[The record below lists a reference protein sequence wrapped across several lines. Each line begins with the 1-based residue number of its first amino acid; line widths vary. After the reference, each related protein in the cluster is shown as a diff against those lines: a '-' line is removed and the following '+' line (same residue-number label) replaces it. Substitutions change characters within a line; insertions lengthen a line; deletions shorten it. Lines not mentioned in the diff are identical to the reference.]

1 MKMDLTNCFISRR
14 RVLLGALL
22 APAMAASAQVSDN
35 KAELFGVELRG
46 SGPDVL
52 LVPGLASS
60 PEVWTS
66 LAAELSA
73 QHRVHLIDIAGFA
86 GRAPVADAAPL
97 ASSLAEALAAYI
109 ARLGLSQPAVVG
121 HSLGGEVALM
131 LAARH
136 PASAGRLVVVDALP
150 FYSLL
155 FSPAATVETAT
166 PGARAFRDAWLAA
179 TDSQLEAMQQAGAER
194 LTTPAQSR
202 AAVARWGRDSDRLTV
217 AQAAYELAITDLR
230 PELTKITAATTVI
243 YAHHPS
249 YGPVEQVDGMFAA
262 AYQGLG
268 HARLVRIDHSRHF
281 VMLDQAERFNAA
293 VAKALG

>member
-1 MKMDLTNCFISRR
+1 MDLTHRLISRR
-14 RVLLGALL
+14 KLVLAPLLGATV
-22 APAMAASAQVSDN
+22 AATASAPDN
-35 KAELFGVELRG
+35 KADLFGVEIRG

-52 LVPGLASS
+52 LLPGLASS

-66 LAAELSA
+66 LAGQLSA

-109 ARLGLSQPAVVG
+109 ARNGLSQPAVVG
-121 HSLGGEVALM
+121 HSLGGEVGLM

-136 PASAGRLVVVDALP
+136 PGSVGRLVVVDALP

-155 FSPAATVETAT
+155 FSPAASVETAT

-179 TDSQLEAMQQAGAER
+179 TDQQLEAMQEAGAAR
-194 LTTPAQSR
+194 LATSADSR
-202 AAVARWGRDSDRLTV
+202 AAVARWGRNSDRLTV

-230 PELTKITAATTVI
+230 PELPKITAPTSVV

-249 YGPVEQVDGMFAA
+249 YGPVEQVDGVFAA

-268 HARLVRIDHSRHF
+268 HARLVRIDESRHF

-293 VAKALG
+293 VVRALR

>member
-1 MKMDLTNCFISRR
+1 MKTDNTKRLISRR
-14 RVLLGALL
+14 NLVLGALL
-22 APAMAASAQVSDN
+22 GTTLGAPAQDN
-35 KAELFGVELRG
+35 KADLFGVEIRG
-46 SGPDVL
+46 SGSDVL
-52 LVPGLASS
+52 LIPGLASS
-60 PEVWTS
+60 PEVWS
-66 LAAELSA
+66 ALAGPLSA
-73 QHRVHLIDIAGFA
+73 RHRVHLIDIAGFA
-86 GRAPVADAAPL
+86 GRAPVADATPL

-109 ARLGLSQPAVVG
+109 ARNGLSKPAVVG

-136 PASAGRLVVVDALP
+136 PASVGPLVVVDALP

-155 FSPAATVETAT
+155 FNPQATVESAT

-179 TDSQLEAMQQAGAER
+179 TEPQLEAMQQAGAER
-194 LTTPAQSR
+194 LTTSAQSR

-230 PELTKITAATTVI
+230 PELARITVPTTVI

-249 YGPVEQVDGMFAA
+249 YGPVEAVDGVFAA

-293 VAKALG
+293 VAKALD

>member
-1 MKMDLTNCFISRR
+1 MKMDLNNCFISRR
-14 RVLLGALL
+14 RVVLGALL
-22 APAMAASAQVSDN
+22 APAMAASAQASDN
-35 KAELFGVELRG
+35 KADLFGVEMRG

-66 LAAELSA
+66 LAAQLSA

-155 FSPAATVETAT
+155 FSPEATVETAT

-179 TDSQLEAMQQAGAER
+179 TDPQLEAMQQAGAER
-194 LTTPAQSR
+194 LTTSAESR

-230 PELTKITAATTVI
+230 PELARITAATTII

-249 YGPVEQVDGMFAA
+249 YGPVEQVDGVFAA

-268 HARLVRIDHSRHF
+268 HARLVRIDNSRHF

-293 VAKALG
+293 VGKALR

>member
-1 MKMDLTNCFISRR
+1 MDLTNCFISRR

-22 APAMAASAQVSDN
+22 APAMAASAQASDN

-155 FSPAATVETAT
+155 FSPQATVETAT

-179 TDSQLEAMQQAGAER
+179 TEPQLEAMQQAGAER
-194 LTTPAQSR
+194 LTTSAQSR

-230 PELTKITAATTVI
+230 PELVKIKAATTVI

-249 YGPVEQVDGMFAA
+249 YGPAEQVDGVFAA

>member
-1 MKMDLTNCFISRR
+1 MDQTYRLISRR
-14 RVLLGALL
+14 NVVLAALLG
-22 APAMAASAQVSDN
+22 PAIAATAGAFEKTAD
-35 KAELFGVELRG
+35 LFGVEILG

-52 LVPGLASS
+52 LIPGLASS
-60 PEVWTS
+60 PEVWS
-66 LAAELSA
+66 ALAGPLSA
-73 QHRVHLIDIAGFA
+73 HHRVHLIDIAGFA
-86 GRAPVADAAPL
+86 GRAPVADATPL

-109 ARLGLSQPAVVG
+109 ARNGLSKPAVVG

-136 PASAGRLVVVDALP
+136 PASVGPLVVVDALP

-155 FSPAATVETAT
+155 FNPQATVESAT

-179 TDSQLEAMQQAGAER
+179 TEPQLEAMQQAGAER
-194 LTTPAQSR
+194 LTTSAQSR

-230 PELTKITAATTVI
+230 PELARITVPTTVI

-249 YGPVEQVDGMFAA
+249 YGPVEAVDGVFAA

-268 HARLVRIDHSRHF
+268 HARLVRIDNSRHF

-293 VAKALG
+293 VVQALR

>member
-1 MKMDLTNCFISRR
+1 MKTDNTKRLISRR
-14 RVLLGALL
+14 NVVLGALL
-22 APAMAASAQVSDN
+22 ATTLGARAQDN
-35 KAELFGVELRG
+35 KADLFGVEIRG
-46 SGPDVL
+46 SGGHDVL
-52 LVPGLASS
+52 LIPGLASS

-66 LAAELSA
+66 LAAQLSA

-109 ARLGLSQPAVVG
+109 AREGLSPPAVVG

-136 PASAGRLVVVDALP
+136 PARVGRLVVADALP

-155 FSPAATVETAT
+155 FNPAATVETAA
-166 PGARAFRDAWLAA
+166 PGARALRDAWLA
-179 TDSQLEAMQQAGAER
+179 TTQEQLAAMQEAGAAR
-194 LTTPAQSR
+194 LATGASSR
-202 AAVARWGRDSDRLTV
+202 AAVSRWGRDSDRLTV

-230 PELTKITAATTVI
+230 PELARITAATTVI

-249 YGPVEQVDGMFAA
+249 YGAVESVDGAFAA

-268 HARLVRIDHSRHF
+268 HASLVRIDHSRHF

-293 VAKALG
+293 VVEALR

>member
-1 MKMDLTNCFISRR
+1 MDLTNCFISRR

-22 APAMAASAQVSDN
+22 APAMAASAQASDN

-155 FSPAATVETAT
+155 FSPQATVETAT

-179 TDSQLEAMQQAGAER
+179 TEPQLEAMQQAGAER
-194 LTTPAQSR
+194 LTTSAQSR

-230 PELTKITAATTVI
+230 PELVKIKAATTVI

-249 YGPVEQVDGMFAA
+249 YGPAEQVDGVFAA

-293 VAKALG
+293 VAQALR

>member
-1 MKMDLTNCFISRR
+1 MDLTNCFISRR

-22 APAMAASAQVSDN
+22 APAMAASAQASHN

-155 FSPAATVETAT
+155 FSPQATVETAT

-179 TDSQLEAMQQAGAER
+179 TEPQLEAMQQAGAER
-194 LTTPAQSR
+194 LTTSAQSR

-230 PELTKITAATTVI
+230 PELVKIKAATTVI

-249 YGPVEQVDGMFAA
+249 YGPAEQVDGVFAA

-293 VAKALG
+293 VAQALR

>member
-1 MKMDLTNCFISRR
+1 MHLTNCFISRR

-22 APAMAASAQVSDN
+22 APAMAASAQASDN

-155 FSPAATVETAT
+155 FSPQATVETAT

-179 TDSQLEAMQQAGAER
+179 TEPQLEAMQQAGAER
-194 LTTPAQSR
+194 LTTSAQSR

-230 PELTKITAATTVI
+230 PELVKIKAATTVI

-249 YGPVEQVDGMFAA
+249 YGLAEQVDGVFAA

-293 VAKALG
+293 VAQALG

>member
-1 MKMDLTNCFISRR
+1 MKTDNTKRLISRR
-14 RVLLGALL
+14 NVVLGALL
-22 APAMAASAQVSDN
+22 ATTLGARAQDN
-35 KAELFGVELRG
+35 KADLFGVEIRG
-46 SGPDVL
+46 SGGPDVL
-52 LVPGLASS
+52 LIPGLASS

-66 LAAELSA
+66 LAAQLSA

-109 ARLGLSQPAVVG
+109 AREGLSPPAVVG

-136 PASAGRLVVVDALP
+136 PARVGRLVVADALP

-155 FSPAATVETAT
+155 FNPAATVETAA
-166 PGARAFRDAWLAA
+166 PGARALRDAWLAA
-179 TDSQLEAMQQAGAER
+179 TQEQLAAMQEAGAAR
-194 LTTPAQSR
+194 LATGASSR
-202 AAVARWGRDSDRLTV
+202 AAVSRWGRDSDRLTV

-230 PELTKITAATTVI
+230 PELARITAATTVI

-249 YGPVEQVDGMFAA
+249 YGPVESVDGVFAA

-281 VMLDQAERFNAA
+281 VMLDQVERFNAA
-293 VAKALG
+293 VVEALR